1 MVVVTP
7 WQAWLIQS
15 VFYLSLY
22 QNENNCLAKDE
33 LCYIENFFIKVALLG
48 CDLFFVLFE
57 CLNV

>member
-33 LCYIENFFIKVALLG
+33 LSYIENLSEVGSSSGSTYHIKAY
-48 CDLFFVLFE
+48 
-57 CLNV
+57 